1 MAMLFGNSKCF
12 YGGDPSSPDAPD
24 SMLNVVKMIY
34 FDKNDD
40 NMAVGTLLRI
50 ITNIFGYLSVDFNAR
65 DEVRVICCPR
75 L

>member
-1 MAMLFGNSKCF
+1 
-12 YGGDPSSPDAPD
+12 
-24 SMLNVVKMIY
+24 MIL

-50 ITNIFGYLSVDFNAR
+50 ITTIFGYLSVDFNAR